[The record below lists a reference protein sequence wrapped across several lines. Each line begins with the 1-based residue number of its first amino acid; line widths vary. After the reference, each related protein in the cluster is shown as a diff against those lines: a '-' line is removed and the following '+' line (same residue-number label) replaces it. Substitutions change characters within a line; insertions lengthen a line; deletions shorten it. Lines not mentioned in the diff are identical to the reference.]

1 MARTEIPFVVIDPA
15 TGNAVVG
22 ASVAVAAR
30 ATGTA
35 STVYAG
41 ETGATTTSN
50 PRTTDAN
57 GRLTGWVERGAY
69 TLTVSGG
76 GLTTYVKNWDS
87 APAADSSIDAL
98 WIGSALPIGI
108 VNPFA
113 GSTAPT
119 GWLLCDGS
127 SVSTT
132 TYASLF
138 SVVAY
143 TYGGSGSSFT
153 LPDLRGRA
161 IAGKDDMGGTAASRL
176 TAGGAGITGTTLGA
190 VGGTQTH
197 TLTTAQLASHTH
209 TGTTGTESATHTH
222 GFSSGAAGAPYTIL
236 PTLGGTTAANTTT
249 TGTQSASHTHSF
261 TTAGAGSDTA
271 HPNTQPTIILNYII
285 RAL

>member
-1 MARTEIPFVVIDPA
+1 VLDPA
-15 TGNAVVG
+15 TGNALSG
-22 ASVAVAAR
+22 ASVAVAVRSTAAA
-30 ATGTA
+30 ATI
-35 STVYAG
+35 YAA
-41 ETGATTTSN
+41 ETGGTTVAN
-50 PRTTDAN
+50 PRTTDAY

-69 TLTVSGG
+69 TLTISGST
-76 GLTTYVKNWDS
+76 LTTYVKNWDS

-98 WIGSALPIGI
+98 WIGSALPIGL

-138 SVVAY
+138 AVVAY
-143 TYGGSGSSFT
+143 TYGGSGASFT

-161 IAGKDDMGGTAASRL
+161 IAGKDNMGGTAASRL
-176 TAGGAGITGTTLGA
+176 TSGGSGITGSTLGA
-190 VGGTQTH
+190 AGGTETH
-197 TLTTAQLASHTH
+197 TLTTAQLASHSH

-222 GFSSGAAGAPYTIL
+222 GLTTGASGSPFTIAPQL
-236 PTLGGTTAANTTT
+236 AGTTASSTST
-249 TGTQSASHTHSF
+249 TGTQSANHTHSF
-261 TTAGAGSDTA
+261 TTATNGSGSA
-271 HPNTQPTIILNYII
+271 HQNAQPTIVLNYII